1 MSELV
6 PSLDVQ
12 HPLTL
17 LERRRHGPLTLYCC
31 IARRRSELC
40 HASLLSGPVRVLSG
54 LVMWCVLYD
63 LAVCC
68 AVFMT
73 LYGTS
78 KPTCET
84 RSTLARSVF

>member
-17 LERRRHGPLTLYCC
+17 LERRMYGHLILYCC
-31 IARRRSELC
+31 SAHQSV
-40 HASLLSGPVRVLSG
+40 PVRVPSG

>member
-17 LERRRHGPLTLYCC
+17 LERRMYGHLILYCC
-31 IARRRSELC
+31 SAHPSV
-40 HASLLSGPVRVLSG
+40 PVRVPSG